1 MIFKKT
7 LIKDLIII
15 KPTKFKDKRGF
26 FYRNYCEKKFKK
38 QNLKFKIMQCNVSHN
53 LKKGTLRGFH
63 YSNEMHDEKKIM
75 SCLNGEIFL
84 SVVDIRKK
92 SSSYLKIFNILLNKN
107 NKFSV
112 LVPAG
117 CANATLSTKDNTV
130 VQYYMNSGY
139 DKKVQRAFNYKDPHL
154 KIKWP
159 IKPSIISKKDSKSKN
174 FI

>member
-1 MIFKKT
+1 MK
-7 LIKDLIII
+7 
-15 KPTKFKDKRGF
+15 
-26 FYRNYCEKKFKK
+26 C
-38 QNLKFKIMQCNVSHN
+38 M
-53 LKKGTLRGFH
+53 
-63 YSNEMHDEKKIM
+63 MKKIM

-84 SVVDIRKK
+84 SVVDIRKNRQVI
-92 SSSYLKIFNILLNKN
+92 LKIFNILLNKN

-139 DKKVQRAFNYKDPHL
+139 DKIVQRAFNYKDPHL

-159 IKPSIISKKDSKSKN
+159 IN
-174 FI
+174 HLL